1 MKGTRSTADKLPM
14 DSLSWMSSSD
24 DQVDDD
30 LARVISEAVETPAES
45 VSWSISNETTQQVWE
60 GLGEHPPARLEAN

>member
-14 DSLSWMSSSD
+14 DSLSWMFPSD
-24 DQVDDD
+24 DQVDGD
-30 LARVISEAVETPAES
+30 LARVISEAVETPTES

>member
-45 VSWSISNETTQQVWE
+45 VSWSISSETGQQVWE
-60 GLGEHPPARLEAN
+60 SLGEHPPARLEAD